1 MAMKVRNPETLGRDA
16 ADLYRRHYGDTP
28 AGLWFSPGRVN
39 LIGDHVD
46 YAFGLCLPVATTM
59 GTAVAASPRSD
70 SRVRMISVDPTG
82 HRWVGEADLRDLS
95 GVSDWRGYIA
105 GTLWAL
111 DTPGMDLAVV
121 SDVPL
126 GSGLSS
132 SAALECAVAVAARD
146 LYNLDADLAAA
157 AMRAENEVVGANTGG
172 LDQRACL
179 YSRPDHALALDFLD
193 GSMEHVPCDLS
204 FLSFL
209 VANTNAAHSHAT
221 RGYGSRR
228 GLIDALLA
236 DLSCTFREESMVE
249 EAVKWAESTGRDPEV
264 VRRRVRHVVSE
275 TQRTRRAIAALR
287 AGDAE
292 RFGALMNASHD
303 SLRDDYEVVT
313 PELEAAVR
321 AAREA
326 GAVGARMT
334 GGGFGG
340 SIVALSPDTEEA
352 TRRIKEAVPRAD
364 VYVMSPQGGA
374 KAL

>member
-1 MAMKVRNPETLGRDA
+1 MIVRTPEQLGHDA
-16 ADLYRRHYGDTP
+16 AELYRQHYGETP
-28 AGLWFSPGRVN
+28 AGTWFSPGRVN

-46 YAFGLCLPVATTM
+46 YAFGRCLPVATTM
-59 GTAVAASPRSD
+59 GTAVAATRRED
-70 SRVRMISVDPTG
+70 RRVRMISVDPTG
-82 HRWVGEADLRDLS
+82 HSWVGEADLSDVS
-95 GVSDWRGYIA
+95 GLQDWRGYLA

-111 DTPGMDLAVV
+111 EASGMDLAVV

-146 LYNLDADLAAA
+146 LCGLDTDLVAA

-179 YSRPDHALALDFLD
+179 FARQDHALALDFLD
-193 GSMEHVPCDLS
+193 GSLEQVPCD
-204 FLSFL
+204 FQFL

-221 RGYGSRR
+221 GGYGSRR

-236 DLSCTFREESMVE
+236 DLHCTFREEGDVE
-249 EAVKWAESTGRDPEV
+249 RAVEWAHAAGRDPEM
-264 VRRRVRHVVSE
+264 VRRRVRHVVTE
-275 TQRTRRAIAALR
+275 TRRTHEATVALR
-287 AGDAE
+287 AHDAE

-313 PELEAAVR
+313 PELEAAVQ

-326 GAVGARMT
+326 GALGARMT

-340 SIVALSPDTEEA
+340 SIVALCAGKAEEV
-352 TRRIKEAVPRAD
+352 TRRIKQAVPQAD
-364 VYVMSPQGGA
+364 VYVMSPQDGA